1 MCIKFK
7 LGKGWEMI
15 YIIIEFIIRISFL
28 YMLNFDNKL
37 FFLFHYLQHFYVVG
51 IILNLVW
58 IAESFAW
65 YCRLREFSPSIL
77 RNFNFDWHNDFL
89 FLASNQQLYQKV
101 IENSFENPNYQVDCK
116 KSWIVIGIE
125 DSLKDE
131 V

>member
-1 MCIKFK
+1 VYQGK

-15 YIIIEFIIRISFL
+15 YIIIEFIIQISFF
-28 YMLNFDNKL
+28 YMLNFYNKL
-37 FFLFHYLQHFYVVG
+37 FFLFHYLQHFYVVR
-51 IILNLVW
+51 IILNFVW
-58 IAESFAW
+58 IAECFAW

-77 RNFNFDWHNDFL
+77 RSFNLDWHNDFL
-89 FLASNQQLYQKV
+89 FLVSNQQLYQKV